1 MDKNKK
7 YSHNN
12 PNPHLDPDMRDYVM
26 DLWFRGVDPEAISR
40 MVRRKIARER
50 GYENSKREKND
61 KNVA

>member
-12 PNPHLDPDMRDYVM
+12 PNPHLDPSMRDYVM
-26 DLWFRGVDPEAISR
+26 DLWFRGVDPEAITR
-40 MVRRKIARER
+40 MVRRKITRER
-50 GYENSKREKND
+50 GYENSKRENND